1 MGNTNFS
8 GHTHTKE
15 TRLKAAKF
23 HGYAVRCLNN
33 GKVYSSI
40 LQAYLDTGTNDW
52 YIRDCCNDD
61 WIRDPGHSDW
71 KFEWANKSEV
81 NVEIIPREE
90 RRRIK

>member
-1 MGNTNFS
+1 MHMEKGKTRIMGIVYRATS
-8 GHTHTKE
+8 MTTRKSYIGVTTKSLYH
-15 TRLKAAKF
+15 RQ
-23 HGYAVRCLNN
+23 
-33 GKVYSSI
+33 
-40 LQAYLDTGTNDW
+40 QAYLDTGTNDR

-81 NVEIIPREE
+81 NVEPILREN